1 MARINMLCNMETEEA
16 ERHLAAFCP
25 YFLDREEEFASELFK
40 HYLFYETWGRRD
52 LRECT
57 CTHDGCGT
65 FEIARGEDPN
75 FFSHTHGDELH
86 CPKCGEVVKL
96 VALGRMRSFSSI
108 DETIRI
114 TICRN
119 GPDGAVQLLS
129 GWAKKQY
136 SWNDLRPVVD
146 FNEKIRTVLL
156 PGKRMQWQKC
166 REWTGYCYRD
176 AGWITSDT
184 VKEPF
189 NPFMYTSDGSSYFM
203 FPERLNDSAL
213 KYCQLEDWYFEI
225 TRNSLEDMRDP
236 SRNVVR
242 YLSAYT
248 EYPNIEMAVK
258 LDLHDAV
265 EDLVCCG
272 QKNSRCLNWKG
283 KTSAEFLRMSKQDA
297 RLFMNSDTRMPQ
309 LRIYRDLLKNGSV
322 NSFGAFLQMVKEMGG
337 SRIVARMG
345 EVAKGAGVSL
355 QVAARY
361 IKKHCANEKAMGET
375 LQIWKDYMDMARQLG
390 YDLSRDDVLMP
401 KNLRQRHD
409 DAAATLRVQKTD
421 IELKNYKSRY
431 RQLKKMYE
439 FEMDGLCIVV
449 PQCSEEI
456 VREGQTLHHCVG
468 GYAARH
474 VKGKVDILFLRN
486 KRKPNTPF
494 ITIEMKPRSNVRSKV
509 ELVQIHGYR
518 NEMYKKAVKPS
529 IKYKWFLDL
538 WFAWMRSGSKRD
550 QNGKPVIPAEKEK
563 TA

>member
-1 MARINMLCNMETEEA
+1 MLCNMEAEEA

-40 HYLFYETWGRRD
+40 HYLFYETWGHKD

-65 FEIARGEDPN
+65 FEIYRGEDPN

-86 CPKCGEVVKL
+86 CPRCGEVVKL
-96 VALGRMRSFSSI
+96 IALGRMRSFVSI
-108 DETIRI
+108 DETIRV

-119 GPDGAVQLLS
+119 GPEGAVQLLS
-129 GWAKKQY
+129 GWATKQY

-156 PGKRMQWQKC
+156 PGKRMQWQKY

-176 AGWITSDT
+176 AGWHTT
-184 VKEPF
+184 EAVKEPF
-189 NPFMYTSDGSSYFM
+189 NPFMYTSDGSSYFL

-258 LDLHDAV
+258 LDLPDAV
-265 EDLVCCG
+265 EELVCCG
-272 QKNSRCLNWKG
+272 KKNGRWLNWKG
-283 KTSAEFLRMSKQDA
+283 KTPAEFLRMSKQDA
-297 RLFMNSDTRMPQ
+297 KLFMGSGTRMPQ
-309 LRIYRDLLKNGSV
+309 LRIFQELRRDGSV
-322 NSFGAFLQMVKEMGG
+322 DTFENFLKMAQEFGG
-337 SRIVARMG
+337 SRILALIG
-345 EVAKGAGVSL
+345 GVAKDADVRL
-355 QVAARY
+355 KDAANY
-361 IKKHCANEKAMGET
+361 IRKITANKNDMGQT
-375 LQIWKDYMDMARQLG
+375 VQLWKDYIGMGRQLG
-390 YDLSRDDVLMP
+390 YDMSREDVLMP

-409 DAAATLRVQKTD
+409 DAAATIRVAKAAD
-421 IELKNYKSRY
+421 ELKMYKARY
-431 RQLKKMYE
+431 KQLNKLYA
-439 FEMDGLCIVV
+439 FELDGLCIVV
-449 PQCSEEI
+449 PTSTDDI
-456 VREGQTLHHCVG
+456 VREGKTLHHCVG

-474 VKGKVDILFLRN
+474 MKGSVDILFLRN

-494 ITIEMKPRSNVRSKV
+494 ITIEMKPRKDLRSKV
-509 ELVQIHGYR
+509 ELVQIHGYK
-518 NEMYKKAVKPS
+518 NEGYKKSVKPAV
-529 IKYKWFLDL
+529 KYKWFLDM
-538 WFAWMRSGSKRD
+538 WYAWMRSGSKRD
-550 QNGKPVIPAEKEK
+550 KNGKPVIPAEKEK